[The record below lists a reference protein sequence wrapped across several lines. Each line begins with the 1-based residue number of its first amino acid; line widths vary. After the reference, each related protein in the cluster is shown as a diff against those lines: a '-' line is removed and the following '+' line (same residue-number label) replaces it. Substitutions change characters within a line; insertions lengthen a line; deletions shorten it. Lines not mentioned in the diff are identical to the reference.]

1 MELIHNRSTMPDM
14 IGLQHIKG
22 QRDRGVKI
30 EIFTNSLASNDVKA
44 AHGGYANYRK
54 EMLRLTLSFS
64 K

>member
-1 MELIHNRSTMPDM
+1 MPDM